1 LRTID
6 RGLAHRVEGA
16 RQRLNKP
23 NLDRLLGKNTPCE
36 PGDGAAVISA
46 IIDFADLLL
55 CGLLVGTMFGA
66 WLMLQPADFDFATYV
81 LVQQNAIRALNTI
94 MPALGGLTI
103 LITLAAAF
111 AARDDRARLIMLMV
125 ADACLA
131 AAGLMTRF
139 VNQPINATVMTWSA
153 GAPPSDWTV
162 LRDQW
167 WTWHVLRLAS
177 GLAAFALIIGAVLR
191 RA

>member
-1 LRTID
+1 
-6 RGLAHRVEGA
+6 
-16 RQRLNKP
+16 
-23 NLDRLLGKNTPCE
+23 
-36 PGDGAAVISA
+36 VIAA

-55 CGLLVGTMFGA
+55 CGLLVGAMFGV
-66 WLMLQPADFDFATYV
+66 WLMLNPAGFDATTYV
-81 LVQQNAIRALNTI
+81 LVQQNAIRAHNTV

-103 LITLAAAF
+103 LFTLAAAF
-111 AARDDRARLIMLMV
+111 AARDDRARLIMLIV
-125 ADACLA
+125 AGTCLV

-139 VNQPINATVMTWSA
+139 ANQPINATIMTWSA

-177 GLAAFALIIGAVLR
+177 ALAAPSLIIAAVLR